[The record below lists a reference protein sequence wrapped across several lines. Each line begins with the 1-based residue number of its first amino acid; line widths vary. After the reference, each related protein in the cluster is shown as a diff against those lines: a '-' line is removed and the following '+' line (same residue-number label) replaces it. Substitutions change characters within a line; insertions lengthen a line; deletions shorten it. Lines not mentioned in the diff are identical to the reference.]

1 MTLAAAAGLPN
12 AVGSLYWSMPYG
24 ARVLCLVYLATWIA
38 LLVHELGHALTARL
52 LGIGIWGIA
61 LGRGPALWRGVIKG
75 VHVRI
80 GLLPLHGEVRFLDPD
95 AVRLGYEDA
104 PTGGDR
110 FAWHRGS
117 SWRAPLIS
125 AAGTFGNLV
134 AAQAVRVY
142 WSSTHRPSLP
152 VFMLSLTVFLV
163 NAFMLLNLIPLRG
176 SDGRRIAVQAAAWR
190 SRSAKPTTPE
200 TAA

>member
-1 MTLAAAAGLPN
+1 MILAAALPSAG
-12 AVGSLYWSMPYG
+12 AAAGTIYWSLPYG
-24 ARVLCLVYLATWIA
+24 LRVLGLVYVATWVA
-38 LLVHELGHALTARL
+38 LIVHELGHALSARL
-52 LGIGIWGIA
+52 LGIRIWGIA
-61 LGRGPALWRGVIKG
+61 LGRGPTIWHGVING
-75 VHVRI
+75 VHLR
-80 GLLPLHGEVRFLDPD
+80 LALFPLHGEVRLIDSD

-104 PTGGDR
+104 AMGGAR
-110 FAWHRGS
+110 FEWHRGS

-142 WSSTHRPSLP
+142 WHSTHRPSLP

-176 SDGRRIAVQAAAWR
+176 FDGWRIAVQAAAWR
-190 SRSAKPTTPE
+190 KRSTAE
-200 TAA
+200 TAG

>member
-1 MTLAAAAGLPN
+1 MIN
-12 AVGSLYWSMPYG
+12 
-24 ARVLCLVYLATWIA
+24 
-38 LLVHELGHALTARL
+38 
-52 LGIGIWGIA
+52 
-61 LGRGPALWRGVIKG
+61 G
-75 VHVRI
+75 VHIR
-80 GLLPLHGEVRFLDPD
+80 LALFPLHGEIRFLDPD

-104 PTGGDR
+104 STGGDR
-110 FAWHRGS
+110 FEWHRGS

-134 AAQAVRVY
+134 AAQAVRIY

-163 NAFMLLNLIPLRG
+163 NAFMLLNLLPIRG

-190 SRSAKPTTPE
+190 KRPTAE
-200 TAA
+200 TTG

>member
-1 MTLAAAAGLPN
+1 MTLASAAELP
-12 AVGSLYWSMPYG
+12 AALGQVYWALPHG
-24 ARVLCLVYLATWIA
+24 VRVLVLVYLATWIA
-38 LLVHELGHALTARL
+38 LTVHELGHALTARL
-52 LGIGIWGIA
+52 LGIRIWGIS
-61 LGRGPALWRGVIKG
+61 LGRGPTLWRGVVNG
-75 VHVRI
+75 VHIRLGV
-80 GLLPLHGEVRFLDPD
+80 LPLHGEVRLLDPD

-104 PTGGDR
+104 PTGGER
-110 FAWHRGS
+110 FEWHRGT

-152 VFMLSLTVFLV
+152 VFMLSLAVFLV

-176 SDGRRIAVQAAAWR
+176 TDGRRIAVQTAAWR
-190 SRSAKPTTPE
+190 NRSASQTAE
-200 TAA
+200 TSG